1 MEEKEV
7 WLVCELAYDRAR
19 GAVGHSAD
27 SVRASVRQVRRTSAP
42 EYCGSEG
49 ERVTFVSGGE
59 CIAQLLVVERRIH
72 RVGRRY
78 YQDSATNCEVR
89 DSRAVGFADDHL
101 YVERVIVWIGF
112 SELPC
117 LVPSR
122 LSPSLP

>member
-49 ERVTFVSGGE
+49 ERVTFVSGGA
-59 CIAQLLVVERRIH
+59 CINQLLVFWRRIH
-72 RVGRRY
+72 RVGRGD
-78 YQDSATNCEVR
+78 YQDRHTNIEVR
-89 DSRAVGFADDHL
+89 DTRTVGHLLDHL
-101 YVERVIVWIGF
+101 YLRRNV
-112 SELPC
+112 
-117 LVPSR
+117 
-122 LSPSLP
+122 